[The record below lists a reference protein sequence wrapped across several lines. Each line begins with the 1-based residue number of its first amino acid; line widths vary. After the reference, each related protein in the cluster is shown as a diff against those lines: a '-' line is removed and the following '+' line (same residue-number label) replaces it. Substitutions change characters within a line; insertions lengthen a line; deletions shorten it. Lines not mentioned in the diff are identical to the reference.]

1 VSTYVI
7 VASRGR
13 DSTIYG
19 HPKTGEP
26 FRSDLDARC
35 HIAVLEIE
43 IKREITDPKIRP
55 KLRVVALHHSS
66 RSAVLTD
73 WTPT

>member
-1 VSTYVI
+1 MAAFVI
-7 VASRGR
+7 VASQGR

-26 FRSDLDARC
+26 FRSGLDARC

-43 IKREITDPKIRP
+43 IKREITNPKIRP
-55 KLRVVALHHSS
+55 KLRVVALRHSD
-66 RSAVLTD
+66 RSTVLTD
-73 WTPT
+73 WTP